1 MYDRSGIGQQWK
13 DRVFISLGLW
23 HTYKQA
29 NLKVYQKYAFTVCGP
44 FFHHLFPGTKFFPKP
59 RLVQVVTMFTYI
71 RLSYKR
77 WRPQLQAMN
86 DDLLSV
92 PMASRTQVQNM
103 HWLCEWF
110 IPLVPPSS
118 HTSIT
123 SEEDRPTTTTG
134 RGLSH
139 ACPMLCKT

>member
-1 MYDRSGIGQQWK
+1 MYDRSGIGSQWK

-29 NLKVYQKYAFTVCGP
+29 NLKVYQKYALTVFGP

-59 RLVQVVTMFTYI
+59 RLVQVVTTFTYI

-77 WRPQLQAMN
+77 WRGQLKAMQ

-92 PMASRTQVQNM
+92 PRTQVQNL

-110 IPLVPPSS
+110 IPLVQTSANK
-118 HTSIT
+118 HT
-123 SEEDRPTTTTG
+123 
-134 RGLSH
+134 
-139 ACPMLCKT
+139 

>member
-29 NLKVYQKYAFTVCGP
+29 NLKVYQKYALTVCGP

-77 WRPQLQAMN
+77 WRAQLQAMN
-86 DDLLSV
+86 DDLLC
-92 PMASRTQVQNM
+92 PNGEPDASPE
-103 HWLCEWF
+103 HA
-110 IPLVPPSS
+110 LVMRVV
-118 HTSIT
+118 HSIGT
-123 SEEDRPTTTTG
+123 AVIA
-134 RGLSH
+134 H
-139 ACPMLCKT
+139 IYYI